1 MQGLNRTIMLT
12 QRTLLA
18 QLNILRRGRN
28 LLSPLKT
35 KECSVWWL
43 NLPAGDCNIVPFS
56 VPQQLKRW
64 KSMTTNRILLRIS
77 AIELHSYYYYFIS
90 STLSNIEYDEDEG
103 RCSLP
108 HLGWWVS
115 TWMEGFGRFVPWFR
129 GFQQSSSHLA
139 TRSKTRRLRI
149 ETRDEENIRLYC
161 FLKRTN
167 WWNHLTSTRLFLYF
181 WSISAIQCNFLCSGW
196 RLNEKWIQFK
206 EAAIF
211 AKIMFRWLFN
221 GISVAHLNP
230 PIRKGSI
237 CYKSIDKSQDF
248 ITYLSDTLWLPD

>member
-1 MQGLNRTIMLT
+1 MQGLNRTIKLT

-28 LLSPLKT
+28 LLSPFKT
-35 KECSVWWL
+35 KVCSVWWL

-77 AIELHSYYYYFIS
+77 AIVLHSYYYYFIS

-129 GFQQSSSHLA
+129 GFQQSSSHLD
-139 TRSKTRRLRI
+139 SCHKIENEEVENWNQRRGKHPVILFPQTNQLMEPFNKYSLI
-149 ETRDEENIRLYC
+149 LV
-161 FLKRTN
+161 FLKHFCN
-167 WWNHLTSTRLFLYF
+167 ST
-181 WSISAIQCNFLCSGW
+181 
-196 RLNEKWIQFK
+196 
-206 EAAIF
+206 
-211 AKIMFRWLFN
+211 
-221 GISVAHLNP
+221 
-230 PIRKGSI
+230 
-237 CYKSIDKSQDF
+237 
-248 ITYLSDTLWLPD
+248 